1 MLEPN
6 YLFPKFFPE
15 DHLAI
20 KIEKTEILMNKPF
33 HPELSVLE
41 LSKILLYGYQYD
53 YVKPKYGGKAEL
65 CHVDTD
71 SFTVYIK
78 KKMIFTK
85 SLQKMLK
92 QDFKLQIFNQTDH
105 FLKDKMK
112 K

>member
-78 KKMIFTK
+78 KKNDIYKVIAENVETRFET
-85 SLQKMLK
+85 L
-92 QDFKLQIFNQTDH
+92 DFQLDRPFPKG
-105 FLKDKMK
+105 
-112 K
+112 